1 MIRIIDTLQ
10 AQSLDRQDGV
20 WHRLALIPATAT
32 IERSE
37 KVEEAG
43 RLATIKINASL
54 SESSEVLRDDLVI
67 KVGFC
72 HGGGEIYGSEDLPLT
87 FEISETN
94 ILKISCAYQFPIY

>member
-54 SESSEVLRDDLVI
+54 SESSEVLRDNLVI

-72 HGGGEIYGSEDLPLT
+72 HGGQRDLRLGGLAADVRDQRDKHP
-87 FEISETN
+87 
-94 ILKISCAYQFPIY
+94 